1 MDPHAY
7 SLRNVQKWMQTVIT
21 HPDGVQ
27 AGADSQLAKEAFG
40 DFEKQAGID
49 DLIVPSRN
57 LSSQQRIEVYANAY
71 YARLLECMRDEFP
84 AMVALLGE
92 DTFHAFAFD
101 YLQSN
106 PSSSYTLADLGKNF
120 HRFLADSR
128 AGDVGD
134 AGDDDQTY
142 YDLIVDLALLERT
155 YSEVFTGPGIENAE
169 SLSAEDLAK
178 VPPESVG
185 SLRLTPAPCVRLLC
199 LTTRAH
205 EYAIAVRK
213 SPTHPPQLPD
223 SEETFLV
230 ITRIN
235 YVVRTVMAEPEEYL
249 LLQSLVENASL
260 EQAIATVAE
269 QSSLDEEQMA
279 EKLAVWFQKWAID
292 RLFVDFQL
300 ASQ

>member
-1 MDPHAY
+1 MEPNAY

-27 AGADSQLAKEAFG
+27 AGADSRLAKEAFG
-40 DFEKQAGID
+40 GFEEQSGID

-71 YARLLECMRDEFP
+71 YARLLECMRDVFP

-120 HRFLADSR
+120 HHFLADSR
-128 AGDVGD
+128 VHDLGDEGE
-134 AGDDDQTY
+134 DDQAY
-142 YDLIVDLALLERT
+142 IDLMIDLALLERT
-155 YSEVFTGPGIENAE
+155 YSEVFTGPGIENSE
-169 SLSAEDLAK
+169 SLSAVALSK

-213 SPTHPPQLPD
+213 FPTVPPQLP
-223 SEETFLV
+223 EFEKTFLV

-235 YVVRTVMAEPEEYL
+235 YVVRTVLAEPDEFL

-260 EQAIATVAE
+260 EQAIANVAE
-269 QSSLDEEQMA
+269 QSSMDEEQMA
-279 EKLAVWFQKWAID
+279 EKFAVWFQKWAID

-300 ASQ
+300 SSP